1 MENKGKIKNGY
12 KKVRNQIKEG
22 LSMIKYKHGVLLG
35 RFQPIHNGHLKVINQ
50 MAEECE
56 NVLILV
62 NGKEGTLRNPFPNN
76 EVLSWIYWVT
86 NQENLDIQVL
96 SDLRHEGNKKSLY
109 QWGDYLYLN
118 IVCRLGTTDFVFYYN
133 DDISEWFR
141 PEIREHIK
149 VVQIP
154 KDDISATKVRKAI
167 LERDVQAFIRMVP
180 ESLHQEF
187 IKMYKL
193 LTKVVK
199 NPKPD
204 TSLIEDNPWLE
215 SIFKES

>member
-1 MENKGKIKNGY
+1 MA
-12 KKVRNQIKEG
+12 
-22 LSMIKYKHGVLLG
+22 KYKHGVFLG
-35 RFQPIHNGHLKVINQ
+35 RFQPIHNGHLKVIKQ

-56 NVLILV
+56 NATILI
-62 NGKEGTLRNPFPNN
+62 NGKEGTLRNPFPND
-76 EVLSWIYWVT
+76 EVYNWIYYWAADY
-86 NQENLDIQVL
+86 ENLDIQVL
-96 SDLRHEGNKKSLY
+96 FDLRHEGNKESLY

-118 IVCRLGTTDFVFYYN
+118 IVGSLGTTDFVFYYN

-149 VVQIP
+149 VVQVP
-154 KDDISATKVRKAI
+154 RDDISATKVRKAI

-180 ESLHQEF
+180 INLHPEF

-193 LTKVVK
+193 LTEVVK

-215 SIFKES
+215 SIFKEG